1 MKLVKYLVIIIFLYN
16 NFRYAPQFVHNLH
29 HLVSDLSRVEQKLGS
44 IRLKSSSL
52 GRSAAGLAS
61 SGTRSWS
68 SKDLLSLGQSDNSS
82 AKSKIQVSNEYL
94 FFYIVMCNYKF
105 QLH

>member
-1 MKLVKYLVIIIFLYN
+1 M
-16 NFRYAPQFVHNLH
+16 
-29 HLVSDLSRVEQKLGS
+29 SDLSRVEQKLGS

-82 AKSKIQVSNEYL
+82 AKSKIQVSVYL
-94 FFYIVMCNYKF
+94 IISMLRMLWHSEIKSDLLL
-105 QLH
+105 QWLLAQSHSW